1 MTENPANFG
10 SRGCEMRKLDNKWW
24 EGSKWLQNQTQWPE
38 TTFATENSLINCYRN
53 SLKKL
58 R

>member
-1 MTENPANFG
+1 MIENPANFG

-38 TTFATENSLINCYRN
+38 TTFATENRFDRLLWKFS
-53 SLKKL
+53 
-58 R
+58 